1 MPVGIGYKGLGS
13 YEPEYFKLP
22 FNELLAGLSAKQ
34 DKFDKNQVSTDNLSK
49 LFGEAGI
56 RTQDKLEA
64 VKAKY
69 QPEINRLTEQLYTT
83 GNVNPY
89 EIQKLATSIT
99 NDPDKKIY
107 DYDFKIRDKV
117 LETQAS
123 QEFPEGYMAGFD
135 KKNQSW
141 TPYTGSDLSGLA
153 EGYRLIKPADW
164 NKEYQTDLGSSI
176 KEKIKEIDPTFSV
189 QEIQNPDTGESTYK
203 ILKKSGEE
211 ITWDRDLATQLL
223 LKPTPSGRTL
233 LDQLWETKNKPGKQF
248 RGFQYEDLAGQG
260 YDKEAFFND
269 LLDSSEGLFYN
280 RQKLNF
286 SDSGIKS
293 DGSGSGKKKKNPFIS
308 LGASSDISYGE
319 KEHILNNLDLKDYTE
334 QELFTKI
341 NEAKE
346 YYSIAKEQAIEN
358 IETKFPQFAGVV
370 AEDPNTG
377 KLRLSVPENLF
388 GDEVYEVNNYITD
401 YNASLAADQSKI
413 DLLSTLRLELL
424 EGVGL
429 DINFEKSEDYQ
440 NVLNR
445 NAQNLTTKL
454 GDPKVWTNVTSKI
467 PQEELTKKPGEKG
480 YGQEVKEYVLNNPD
494 KFVRDTSVK
503 EYNALD
509 KTRVDKEKEFQSKL
523 KQLATTQAMYRGK
536 VYTLNP
542 AGQPDEPSKAKVKGL
557 KTSVLSQFQANPQA
571 ARYLEDET
579 LVSDGDKNDFEF
591 IQKFLNNFNRGE
603 DLADAI
609 VQIGFDEGDGRI
621 RALVIPSSYTDE
633 KGNKNFRSSTK
644 SVSPIEIDLSEDI
657 IKEIMTTEEFNDNY
671 LYGLQSQMSNSLNQ
685 NKGITGV
692 IETGLN
698 NKLTSTVDMSKLS
711 ETGRTFQNS
720 LRFGNNNIRF
730 KSNSPSQATSFLTDL
745 EREYS
750 IGDKI
755 LAQQPNA
762 NKEQLADLII
772 NETAS
777 KHNIGLVPMEREKL
791 KKELISKLNFQ

>member
-1 MPVGIGYKGLGS
+1 MPVGIGYKGV
-13 YEPEYFKLP
+13 EAPKTEFFQLP

-34 DKFDKNQVSTDNLSK
+34 NKYDKGIADTSK
-49 LFGEAGI
+49 LDSLFGEAGVSTGHLLEEVKSKYTPQI
-56 RTQDKLEA
+56 EAIKEKLA
-64 VKAKY
+64 
-69 QPEINRLTEQLYTT
+69 TT
-83 GNVNPY
+83 GEYNPY
-89 EIQKLATSIT
+89 EVEKLASSIV
-99 NDPDKKIY
+99 NDPKKKIY
-107 DYDFKIRDKV
+107 DYDFKLRDKV

-123 QEFPEGYMAGFD
+123 QEFPDAYMTGFN
-135 KKNQSW
+135 KKSNIW
-141 TPYTGSDLSGLA
+141 NPYQGTDVSGLA
-153 EGYRLIKPADW
+153 EHYRLIKPADW

-211 ITWDRDLATQLL
+211 ITWDRNLATQLL

-233 LDQLWETKNKPGKQF
+233 LDQLWETRNKPGKQF
-248 RGFQYEDLAGQG
+248 RGFQYEDLIGKK

-286 SDSGIKS
+286 SDSIKT
-293 DGSGSGKKKKNPFIS
+293 DGSSSGKKKKNPFIS

-346 YYSIAKEQAIEN
+346 YYSISKEQAIEN
-358 IETKFPQFAGVV
+358 IETKFPQFKGVI

-401 YNASLAADQSKI
+401 YNASLASDQSKI
-413 DLLSTLRLELL
+413 DLLNTLRLELL

-429 DINFEKSEDYQ
+429 DVNFEKSEDYQ
-440 NVLNR
+440 TILNK

-454 GDPKVWTNVTSKI
+454 AEPKVWANITSKI
-467 PQEELTKKPGEKG
+467 PKEELTKKPGESG
-480 YGQEVKEYVLNNPD
+480 YGQEVKEYILNNPD

-509 KTRVDKEKEFQSKL
+509 KTRADKEKEFQSKL
-523 KQLATTQAMYRGK
+523 KQLATTQALYKGK

-542 AGQPDEPSKAKVKGL
+542 SGQPDEPSKAKVKGL
-557 KTSVLSQFQANPQA
+557 KTSILSQFQANPQA
-571 ARYLEDET
+571 ARYLDDET
-579 LVSDGDKNDFEF
+579 LVSDGDKKDFDF
-591 IQKFLNNFNRGE
+591 IQKFLYNFNKGE
-603 DLADAI
+603 DLVDAI
-609 VQIGFDEGDGRI
+609 VQVGFDEGDGKI
-621 RALVIPSSYTDE
+621 RALIIPSSYTDE
-633 KGNKNFRSSTK
+633 NNNKTFRASTK

-671 LYGLQSQMSNSLNQ
+671 LYGLQTQMSNSLNQ

-692 IETGLN
+692 VETGLN

-720 LRFGNNNIRF
+720 LKFGNSNIRF

-755 LAQQPNA
+755 LEKQPNA

-777 KHNIGLVPMEREKL
+777 KHNIGLVPIEREKL